1 MGMRGPDLG
10 PWGGKVADASSL
22 GMGLEAMYDEQG
34 LGPLKRTPKALICQ
48 KKEM

>member
-1 MGMRGPDLG
+1 MGMRWPDLG
-10 PWGGKVADASSL
+10 PRGKVAVASSL

-34 LGPLKRTPKALICQ
+34 LGPLERTPKALICQ